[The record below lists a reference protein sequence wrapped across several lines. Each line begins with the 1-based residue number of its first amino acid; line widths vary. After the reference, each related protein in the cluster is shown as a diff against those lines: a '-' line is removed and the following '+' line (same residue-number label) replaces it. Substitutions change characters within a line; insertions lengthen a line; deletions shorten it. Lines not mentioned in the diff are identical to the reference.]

1 MKAYILKVW
10 NALCHSKDGLISTFR
25 NEISFRLELL
35 MAVVLIPLASLLPL
49 EVIEKVLL
57 ITSVLIVLIAEL
69 LNTAVECALDRISME
84 HHWLSKRAKDAG
96 SAAVL
101 LSFLLLGITWLVLC
115 HEVLFEIPSW

>member
-1 MKAYILKVW
+1 MKAYILQAW
-10 NALCHSKDGLISTFR
+10 NTLGHSKDGLISTFR

-35 MAVVLIPLASLLPL
+35 MAVVLIPLATVLSL

-57 ITSVLIVLIAEL
+57 ITSGLIVLIVEL
-69 LNTAVECALDRISME
+69 LNTAVECAIDRISKE

-101 LSFLLLGITWLVLC
+101 LSFLLLGITWLFLC
-115 HEVLFEIPSW
+115 HEFLFEFPSW

>member
-1 MKAYILKVW
+1 MKAYILQVW
-10 NALCHSKDGLISTFR
+10 NALTYSKDGLVSTFR

-35 MAVVLIPLASLLPL
+35 MAVVLIPLATLLPL

-57 ITSVLIVLIAEL
+57 ITSVLIVLIVEL
-69 LNTAVECALDRISME
+69 LNTAVECAIDRISME

-101 LSFLLLGITWLVLC
+101 LSFLLLVITWFVLC
-115 HEVLFEIPSW
+115 QEFLFELPSW